1 MKMKKQLM
9 AFMCAM
15 VTGWIVA
22 EDVASPDGKIIVSAE
37 VVSGK
42 PQWGVRF
49 NGKPLM
55 VPGALGVETENKT
68 FSGAMTLSKT
78 ERTSGDSS
86 WKPVWGDYSTVR
98 DNYNEMTLTVK
109 NAEGHVMQFVFRA
122 YNEGVA
128 LRYVFPKQSGVDAI
142 KFRKLLTEF
151 RFDNDG
157 VVWQNRNYDYGK
169 GGISKLLKSECNV
182 TIDLGK
188 DRWVSLT
195 DSDRS
200 DFPQVAWV
208 NNKDMPNTVYCSMRD
223 FAASDLPFK
232 TAWHVM
238 IVGDKVAKLYE
249 HRYIVQNLNPP
260 CTFDTS
266 WIHPGNAVSQVRNSE
281 RVTSEIKKLMA
292 WASEHKIDYVEID
305 HSWNGAET
313 KWTADEIA
321 QFEKNMEKGWEKRPE
336 WRKNVQADPRYA
348 VKGWVPFRPHSYK
361 VGGSYVDLNVKEA
374 CDYGKS
380 LTPKVGLCVYL
391 RGVQLKEFGG
401 DYAIDDVFKSYAE
414 QGLAGVK
421 PGFVPSGSQYN
432 ERTINTLIA
441 TAAKYKLILSIH
453 DSYYPSGLDRTFP
466 NLMTVEGGA
475 GDEAEHSIPP
485 ELKSVHDVCLPFTRI
500 LMGPFDYTPEIGR
513 KSKTHCHQVALLG
526 YPGRAS
532 IRGGTKQWA
541 PGGECG
547 VEQEF
552 AVRYGG
558 GLFDDTK
565 VFAEMGKYVTFAR
578 RKGTTWFIVT
588 IGGFDAVSYILPLDF
603 LEKGKTYRAT
613 IYSDDKGKS
622 KKSEVAVRGGA
633 SIPIVTEQN
642 GGHLMIVE
650 QS

>member
-1 MKMKKQLM
+1 MKTMSMAGAVLM
-9 AFMCAM
+9 CGM
-15 VTGWIVA
+15 VWA
-22 EDVASPDGKIIVSAE
+22 ADVTSPDGTIVVQAD
-37 VVSGK
+37 VLMGK
-42 PQWGVRF
+42 PHWQVQFKGQ
-49 NGKPLM
+49 PLLL
-55 VPGALGVETENKT
+55 PGALGIETEEKT
-68 FSGAMTLSKT
+68 FAGPMVVDKV
-78 ERTSGDSS
+78 ERSSGDTT
-86 WKPVWGDYSTVR
+86 WKPVWGDYATVR
-98 DNYNEMTLTVK
+98 DHYQEMTLVLK
-109 NAEGHVMQFVFRA
+109 NKEQQVMHVIIRA

-128 LRYVFPKQSGVDAI
+128 LRYLFPSQSAVKAV
-142 KFRKLLTEF
+142 KFRKFLTEF
-151 RFDNDG
+151 KFDNDG

-169 GGISKLLKSECNV
+169 GGISKLMKTECNV
-182 TIDLGK
+182 TLDLGK
-188 DRWVSLT
+188 NRWVSLT
-195 DSDRS
+195 DADRS

-208 NNKDMPNTVYCSMRD
+208 NNKETPNTVFCSMRD
-223 FAASDLPFK
+223 SAASDLPFK
-232 TAWHVM
+232 TAWHVV

-249 HRYIVQNLNPP
+249 HRYLVQNLNPP
-260 CTFDTS
+260 CAFDAS
-266 WIHPGNAVSQVRNSE
+266 WIRPGNAVSLVRNGE
-281 RVTSEIKKLMA
+281 RVTSEVKKLMD

-313 KWTADEIA
+313 KWTAEEIA

-361 VGGSYVDLNVKEA
+361 LGGSYVDLNVKEA

-380 LTPKVGLCVYL
+380 LKPPVGLCVYL

-401 DYAIDDVFKSYAE
+401 DYPMDDVFKAYAE

-432 ERTINTLIA
+432 ERTINALIA

-453 DSYYPSGLDRTFP
+453 DAYYPSGLDRTYP

-475 GDEAEHSIPP
+475 GDEAEHSVPP

-578 RKGTTWFIVT
+578 RKGATWFIVT
-588 IGGFDAVSYILPLDF
+588 IGGYEPVNYKLPLDF
-603 LEKGKTYRAT
+603 LEKGKSYKAT
-613 IYSDDKGKS
+613 VYSDDKGKA
-622 KKSEVAVRGGA
+622 KKTEATLEGGTSVA
-633 SIPIVTEQN
+633 IVTEQN

-650 QS
+650 